1 MGRDGVLFYNARF
14 PKLFQ
19 MYLLLYG
26 PSSPAHLDHYKS
38 CSRTLSLPNFRKHT
52 TQSPFI
58 SNSKGRELERKTP
71 YIPGIPK
78 LSPKDSLTTYS
89 DPGMTSLWTY
99 LYAAYHASN

>member
-99 LYAAYHASN
+99 LYAVYHASN